1 MSRGTGDKETAHEAT
16 LSFVDQHVPPSP
28 SIATMQPPGAD
39 PLAPSSSLFSLRTVF
54 LFALVVRL
62 VPVVLLPQ
70 TYFQPDEFWQALE
83 PAHHLVFGSGWLTW
97 EWRKGAYIRGWLWPI
112 VFAGVYKA
120 LQMLGLDK
128 SMLLTRGPR
137 LMMAIIA
144 AVTDW
149 YTYRLAGNV
158 LGVGYREAAVRLI
171 SFPAQIATDSS
182 FRSSFCRSP
191 TCSTLMRSRDRSARQ
206 LRRA

>member
-1 MSRGTGDKETAHEAT
+1 
-16 LSFVDQHVPPSP
+16 
-28 SIATMQPPGAD
+28 MQLPGAD
-39 PLAPSSSLFSLRTVF
+39 PLAPSSPLFSLRAVF
-54 LFALVVRL
+54 LFALVIRL
-62 VPVVLLPQ
+62 VPAILLPQ

-83 PAHHLVFGSGWLTW
+83 PAHYLVFGSGWLTW
-97 EWRKGAYIRGWLWPI
+97 EWRQGGNIRGWLWPV
-112 VFAGVYKA
+112 VFACVYKA
-120 LQMLGLDK
+120 LQMLGLDN
-128 SMLLTRGPR
+128 SIWLTRAPR

-171 SFPAQIATDSS
+171 SFPAQIATDFS
-182 FRSSFCRSP
+182 FPSSFCRSP
-191 TCSTLMRSRDRSARQ
+191 TFSTLMRSRDLSARQ